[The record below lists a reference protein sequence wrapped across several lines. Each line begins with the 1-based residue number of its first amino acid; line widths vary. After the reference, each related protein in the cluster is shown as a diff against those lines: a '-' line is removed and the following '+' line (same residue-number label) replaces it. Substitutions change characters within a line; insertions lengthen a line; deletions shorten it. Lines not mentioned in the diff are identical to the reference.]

1 MKFFRSIRRNYLIK
15 FKNIQ
20 YFKYAI
26 GEIILVVIGILI
38 ALQLNNWDENR
49 KLRKKEV
56 FHIRNL
62 VKEIQDNN
70 RTFRNAIETDSINLI
85 AEKKMLSI
93 LKNRNSEYNDSMSY
107 VFYTILKPKPF
118 ENESAA
124 YESLK
129 LDNANMIKSDSIR
142 KSISICYGVVYPYF
156 HNEHSK
162 KSKEF
167 LEPIKNIMLR
177 SFERIEVN
185 RIVPNNYEEL
195 KKDKS
200 FTNAL
205 SFYILERQI
214 LLYTKK
220 SLYRYLEKYQLDLEN
235 YLTKIE
241 N

>member
-85 AEKKMLSI
+85 AEKK
-93 LKNRNSEYNDSMSY
+93 
-107 VFYTILKPKPF
+107 
-118 ENESAA
+118 
-124 YESLK
+124 
-129 LDNANMIKSDSIR
+129 
-142 KSISICYGVVYPYF
+142 CYLF
-156 HNEHSK
+156 
-162 KSKEF
+162 
-167 LEPIKNIMLR
+167 
-177 SFERIEVN
+177 
-185 RIVPNNYEEL
+185 
-195 KKDKS
+195 
-200 FTNAL
+200 
-205 SFYILERQI
+205 
-214 LLYTKK
+214 
-220 SLYRYLEKYQLDLEN
+220 
-235 YLTKIE
+235 
-241 N
+241 